1 MPGFSW
7 WLAASARPSRTLAG
21 NLHNKGLNLHFNFL
35 TSTRAETGFAAGLDW
50 DGAKRASARFS
61 QVAFFVSPGP
71 FFLKREASHRDIT
84 RHHFRSNC
92 MMDAH
97 EDEDGRQISGLA
109 VHICEGC
116 QGGYH
121 SQCIRDDLSAG
132 RVSTVS
138 WSDPS
143 LVERRSTWRCGDCVE
158 DDRWGV
164 RSLVESMVTF
174 GTARCSAKSATY
186 SVLTHFHADTTS
198 PEACFLHGCVPAG
211 ADPHGNIKDES
222 LVDDLRSRQ
231 RMRLAEGGDPHS
243 KLHRLSEL
251 TPTTGKYW
259 CQPDMTAAHHAAT
272 ACAWEKRAP
281 LSFRTQTAAR
291 GQAGS
296 CATFETQLARAR
308 QQWLFVEP
316 CMREPLMITPL
327 TSGEHPHFKQPPP
340 QGWSRECYAAAV
352 LQLEREEAARA
363 CRRRQRVGLVEER
376 IRGVGK
382 RLEALL
388 A

>member
-1 MPGFSW
+1 MPQW
-7 WLAASARPSRTLAG
+7 HRPINDQLMC
-21 NLHNKGLNLHFNFL
+21 GLCNDC
-35 TSTRAETGFAAGLDW
+35 T
-50 DGAKRASARFS
+50 
-61 QVAFFVSPGP
+61 
-71 FFLKREASHRDIT
+71 
-84 RHHFRSNC
+84 
-92 MMDAH
+92 MDAH

-121 SQCIRDDLSAG
+121 SQCIHDGLSAG
-132 RVSTVS
+132 TVSAVS

-158 DDRWGV
+158 DYRWGV

-174 GTARCSAKSATY
+174 GTTRCLAKSATY
-186 SVLTHFHADTTS
+186 SVLTHFHADTTL
-198 PEACFLHGCVPAG
+198 PEACFLHGRVPPG

-222 LVDDLRSRQ
+222 LVDDLRRRQ

-251 TPTTGKYW
+251 TLTTGKYW
-259 CQPDMTAAHHAAT
+259 YRTDMTAEHHAAT
-272 ACAWEKRAP
+272 ACDWEKRAP

-291 GQAGS
+291 GRAGS
-296 CATFETQLARAR
+296 RATFDAQLARAR

-327 TSGEHPHFKQPPP
+327 NSGEHPHFKRPPP
-340 QGWSRECYAAAV
+340 QG
-352 LQLEREEAARA
+352 
-363 CRRRQRVGLVEER
+363 RRRAFHVSATRLRCLSLKATRPRAHVADDSGSVSRRKERVTCASTLTPCSLFPLL
-376 IRGVGK
+376 
-382 RLEALL
+382 RLPPP
-388 A
+388 